1 MACSSCGRRYNAAR
15 KRPAGPTQ
23 QQVRRAPVGFRNPN
37 KKAVVVADPKESTQ
51 GIIQPD
57 PPAGIVIPAPDY
69 AVEPATGIPLSVI
82 LTGECPEN
90 SLGETTLAPITTGD
104 QPDQMWEGMPDK
116 SKGADD

>member
-1 MACSSCGRRYNAAR
+1 MACSSCGRRYSAR
-15 KRPAGPTQ
+15 KRPTSPSQ

-37 KKAVVVADPKESTQ
+37 KKAVIVADPTEQAQ
-51 GIIQPD
+51 GMIQPD

-104 QPDQMWEGMPDK
+104 KPEQYWEGMPDMK
-116 SKGADD
+116 VGKDD